1 MIKFL
6 KQLQLSDAA
15 ITIYTKILGKRP
27 FTFYE
32 LKIFVPEV
40 PQEQFPSIIDELLEL
55 KLLIELKLSN
65 YENLKQYLAI
75 PPFSPILSY
84 YSNIKAGLSQI
95 EDAVNNLIESTL
107 NQIFQEEN
115 KVELDTLLNEFN
127 ESKKDIEEDILIQKQ
142 EVAEIGEELEI
153 IEEFKKIM
161 QNMQER
167 IKGISKTQF
176 ANLIK
181 TITKIKSKIIKR
193 VERLE
198 LKKGKEEFLEII
210 EEVFKEKTQKIVD
223 EFTSNMFDL
232 IENEFNSIIE
242 PINLIEEKISQT
254 RKEFENLFLGIINN
268 VEKKNKKL
276 EQIILKSKQ
285 NLDENVENLKN
296 MIKNQIFSIVK
307 DSIDQISNLNNPIID
322 VLNNV
327 FNVISDKNIF
337 EQNQIWFL
345 NSRTKINEVI
355 SNLLVN
361 SKEKITFIFPK
372 LEHHIR
378 LEQLK
383 NISDSLQIKIVASDP
398 HVNSLVTSIKELP
411 NVSYRKLE
419 NENIIAFKADNNC
432 LVISTVIKDSQD
444 PLNDVIG
451 FGTNYA
457 PLINILAPIIET
469 TWNSARSDF
478 APSPKIERKK
488 VQPTTSTSAT
498 GIQTS
503 TSTTI
508 SGGQTVRASQVNI
521 QQSTPQYQPQT
532 QTQSTP
538 QTPSQ
543 TPPQVETPPQPQ
555 IQSQPQAQQQF
566 ISSVQPTKGDDA
578 GGMIHAAFNAFLQ
591 QINSLKGTELG
602 KALEDVANIILE
614 VKGFSVTLHSIRR
627 TINELKTKDRF
638 LEENEKHELFQSVEE
653 WKQRLL

>member
-1 MIKFL
+1 MIEFL

-40 PQEQFPSIIDELLEL
+40 PQEQFSSIIDELLEL
-55 KLLIELKLSN
+55 KLLIELKLPN

-95 EDAVNNLIESTL
+95 EDAVNNLIETAL
-107 NQIFQEEN
+107 NQIFQEESN
-115 KVELDTLLNEFN
+115 VELDTLLNEFN

-142 EVAEIGEELEI
+142 EVTEIGEELEI

-198 LKKGKEEFLEII
+198 LKKGKEEFLDII
-210 EEVFKEKTQKIVD
+210 EEVFKEKTQKIVN

-242 PINLIEEKISQT
+242 PINSIEEKVSQT
-254 RKEFENLFLGIINN
+254 QKEFKNLFLGIINN
-268 VEKKNKKL
+268 VEEKNKKL
-276 EQIILKSKQ
+276 EGIILKSKQ
-285 NLDENVENLKN
+285 NLDENVEKLKN
-296 MIKNQIFSIVK
+296 IVKNQIFSIVK

-345 NSRTKINEVI
+345 NSRTKINELI
-355 SNLLVN
+355 SYLLIN

-398 HVNSLVTSIKELP
+398 HVNSLVTNIKELP

-457 PLINILAPIIET
+457 PLINILTPIIET

-488 VQPTTSTSAT
+488 VHPTTSTSAT

-508 SGGQTVRASQVNI
+508 SGGQTVKPSQVNI

-532 QTQSTP
+532 QTQSVP

-543 TPPQVETPPQPQ
+543 TPPQIETKPQPQ